1 LTVSFVRPASA
12 IAYLLIVSFICV
24 VFLVLRLFL
33 YIVEILLL
41 SRFHSHGIIIICS
54 YIYCRRIVKKFYA
67 LSQTF
72 ILILSLH
79 LSHVSHINF
88 LTISLYIIIIIVI
101 LLYLLLFIII
111 DISIYYY
118 YYYYHYYYYYY
129 HYASTTI
136 RYNDW
141 YSCVTSRKIKICA
154 ISILICKTR
163 RCRHSV
169 R

>member
-12 IAYLLIVSFICV
+12 IVYSLIVSFICV
-24 VFLVLRLFL
+24 VFLVLRLFFC
-33 YIVEILLL
+33 IVEILLL
-41 SRFHSHGIIIICS
+41 SRFHSHGITIICS
-54 YIYCRRIVKKFYA
+54 YIYYRRIVKKFYA

-79 LSHVSHINF
+79 SSHVSHINF
-88 LTISLYIIIIIVI
+88 LTISLYVIIIIII

-118 YYYYHYYYYYY
+118 YYYYYYY
-129 HYASTTI
+129 YASTTI

-141 YSCVTSRKIKICA
+141 YLCVTSIKTKICA

-163 RCRHSV
+163 RCRHPV